1 MRGGEAD
8 TFFDAY
14 GRGARPPAVS
24 LAHPY
29 LVADE
34 SEARIAFVDQAAAKK
49 VVRAVRDLAILELA
63 NFWTRSCFKK
73 ISVAGYPQF
82 DDDEIG
88 WTIGYFDQNG
98 L

>member
-73 ISVAGYPQF
+73 IFSF
-82 DDDEIG
+82 FWNRKI
-88 WTIGYFDQNG
+88 IF
-98 L
+98 